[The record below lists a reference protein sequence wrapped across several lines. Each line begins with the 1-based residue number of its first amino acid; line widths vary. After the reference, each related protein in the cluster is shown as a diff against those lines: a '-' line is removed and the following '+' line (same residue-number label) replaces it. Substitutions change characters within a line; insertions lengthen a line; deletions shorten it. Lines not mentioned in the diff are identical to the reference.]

1 LSDIFREV
9 DEELRQEKLR
19 SLWKSYGTYLI
30 AAMVLIVAAV
40 GGFRFYQSWG
50 LSQSGESGAKY
61 STALKLLGEAK
72 IDQAA
77 PLLDELAESGYGAY
91 PILAKIQEAASLA
104 KSSRRDEAVSIYDS
118 IANDTSI
125 DVTFRDLAR
134 IRAGF
139 LLVDVATPEDIA
151 ERLGSLA
158 TDDGIWRHTA
168 REIMALSQ
176 YGAGDYAAADELFDT
191 IMADPAAPARLK
203 SRAEIMR
210 TLIAPKLSA
219 EGS

>member
-19 SLWKSYGTYLI
+19 SLWKSYGAYLI
-30 AAMVLIVAAV
+30 TAMVLIVAAV
-40 GGFRFYQSWG
+40 GGYRFYQSWG
-50 LSQSGESGAKY
+50 QTQSGESGAKY
-61 STALKLLGEAK
+61 ATALRLLGEAK

-77 PLLDELAESGYGAY
+77 PILDDLVESGFGAY
-91 PILAKIQEAASLA
+91 PILARFQEAASLA
-104 KSSRRDEAVSIYDS
+104 RSAKRDEAIALYDA
-118 IANDTSI
+118 IANDSAI
-125 DVTFRDLAR
+125 DATFRDLAR

-139 LLVDVATPEDIA
+139 LLVDFATPEDIA
-151 ERLGSLA
+151 ERLGDLA
-158 TDDGIWRHTA
+158 RDDGIWRHTA

-176 YGAGDYAAADELFDT
+176 YGAGDFAAADEIFDS

>member
-9 DEELRQEKLR
+9 EEELRQEKLR
-19 SLWKSYGTYLI
+19 KLWKSYGAYLI
-30 AAMVLIVAAV
+30 AAMVLFVAAV
-40 GGFRFYQSWG
+40 GGYRFYQSWG
-50 LSQSGESGAKY
+50 ISRSGESGAKY
-61 STALKLLGEAK
+61 ATALRLLGEAK

-77 PLLDELAESGYGAY
+77 PLLDDLAESGYGAY
-91 PILAKIQEAASLA
+91 PILARIQEAASLA
-104 KSSRRDEAVSIYDS
+104 KSSKRDEAVSLYDE
-118 IANDTSI
+118 IANDASI

-139 LLVDVATPEDIA
+139 LLVDVATPENIA
-151 ERLGSLA
+151 ERLGGLA

-176 YGAGDYAAADELFDT
+176 YGAGDFAAADEIFDT
-191 IMADPAAPARLK
+191 IMSDPGAPARLK

-219 EGS
+219 EAS

>member
-1 LSDIFREV
+1 MSDIFREI

-19 SLWKSYGTYLI
+19 SLWKSYGAYVI

-40 GGFRFYQSWG
+40 GGFRFYQSWET
-50 LSQSGESGAKY
+50 SQSGLSGAKY
-61 STALKLLGEAK
+61 ATALRLLGDGK

-77 PLLDELAESGYGAY
+77 PLLADLAKDGYGAY
-91 PILAKIQEAASLA
+91 PVLARLQEAASLA
-104 KSSRRDEAVSIYDS
+104 KSGRRDEAVALYDA
-118 IANDTSI
+118 IAADSSV
-125 DVTFRDLAR
+125 DATFRDLAR
-134 IRAGF
+134 IRACF
-139 LLVDVATPEDIA
+139 LLVDVASPEEIA
-151 ERLGSLA
+151 ERLGPLA
-158 TDDGIWRHTA
+158 ADDGIWRHTA

-176 YGAGDYAAADELFDT
+176 YAAGDFAKADETFDR

-219 EGS
+219 EAS